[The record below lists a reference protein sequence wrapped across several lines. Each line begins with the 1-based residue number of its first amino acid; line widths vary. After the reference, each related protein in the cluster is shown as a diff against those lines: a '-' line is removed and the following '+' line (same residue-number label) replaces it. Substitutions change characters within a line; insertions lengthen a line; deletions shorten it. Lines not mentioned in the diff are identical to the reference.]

1 MDACRWI
8 VAEGYCGHLPD
19 SADECATLTIA
30 RNVAIGRARELREL
44 GYEVSGSAR
53 ELAYSA
59 KDTDKGHLD
68 RYIEIV
74 PAED

>member
-8 VAEGYCGHLPD
+8 VAEGYCGFLPD
-19 SADECATLTIA
+19 STDECATLETA

-44 GYEVSGSAR
+44 GYQVEGSAR
-53 ELAYSA
+53 EMAYTA
-59 KDTDKGHLD
+59 IVPTDRHLD